1 MIERQN
7 HRGGIHTLFRF
18 TLDLY
23 CGNAL
28 SKNMVGFSPINCH
41 HRYRSRLNK
50 NLFMA
55 IQESLVEP
63 PANKDWCNLK
73 HINVQSATLYNS
85 VFYCILTALLPLFR
99 GLSSVK
105 KL

>member
-7 HRGGIHTLFRF
+7 HTGGIHTLFRF

-28 SKNMVGFSPINCH
+28 YKNMVGFSPVNCH

-55 IQESLVEP
+55 I
-63 PANKDWCNLK
+63 
-73 HINVQSATLYNS
+73 
-85 VFYCILTALLPLFR
+85 
-99 GLSSVK
+99 
-105 KL
+105 

>member
-7 HRGGIHTLFRF
+7 HTGGIHTLFRF

-28 SKNMVGFSPINCH
+28 SKNMVGFSTFNRH
-41 HRYRSRLNK
+41 HRYHSRLSK

-55 IQESLVEP
+55 IQESLV
-63 PANKDWCNLK
+63 K
-73 HINVQSATLYNS
+73 
-85 VFYCILTALLPLFR
+85 LTN
-99 GLSSVK
+99 
-105 KL
+105 